1 MSLERSIYGIEYTRR
16 NSGENSSGIG
26 CVVAAVALVALVSL
40 AVSLIRSGDSA
51 EPSAKTEPSPAAPV
65 KSAAQESAAPAPPP
79 EPKLKAG
86 SNRPPRVRNLLMRL
100 GEAEKRGDCEMA
112 VSTIEQLRSLP
123 GDAVADIDD
132 ALARRLGVHNI
143 RRLFRDHNRQW
154 VTEVTVKRGDIA
166 TFIAREHGS
175 TLASLMKLNSLASA
189 DKVFVGQRLKVMN
202 HPRFSLAVHRATK
215 IADLS
220 LNGKFFKRYYLTGPV
235 SAKEGVYSTGA
246 KMRRFF
252 TAQGMVFG
260 AADRA
265 ELETLLPPDTPVLVS
280 EL

>member
-16 NSGENSSGIG
+16 TKDESSSGAG

-40 AVSLIRSGDSA
+40 AVSLIRSGISG
-51 EPSAKTEPSPAAPV
+51 ETSAKAELPPPAPVRKSVASESPAP
-65 KSAAQESAAPAPPP
+65 PPP
-79 EPKLKAG
+79 EPKLKTI

-112 VSTIEQLRSLP
+112 VSTIEQLRALP

-175 TLASLMKLNSLASA
+175 TLASLMNLNSLASA

-215 IADLS
+215 LADLS
-220 LNGKFFKRYYLTGPV
+220 LNGKFFKRYYLAGPV
-235 SAKEGVYSTGA
+235 AAKEGVYSTGA
-246 KMRRFF
+246 KMRGFF
-252 TAQGMVFG
+252 TAHGMVFSPS
-260 AADRA
+260 DRT